1 MHISLLVSVM
11 DLVGMVGDSHSPA
24 DILLASLR
32 FQVSSL
38 VMIFSLRSAALLL
51 SKSVLGLVVIG
62 ALYPI
67 SECGDDDISP

>member
-51 SKSVLGLVVIG
+51 SKSVLGLVVTG

-67 SECGDDDISP
+67 SECSDDDISP

>member
-11 DLVGMVGDSHSPA
+11 DLVGMVGDLHSRA

-51 SKSVLGLVVIG
+51 SKSVLGLVVTG

-67 SECGDDDISP
+67 SECSDDDISP